1 MGVRA
6 YLVGQVGTVVMT
18 DRALRTEALGAVE
31 AVHDARVA
39 VRRVRSVLRVF
50 PELSEDDVAGRLAV
64 WSDRLGAVREA
75 QVLEQTLR
83 SACPTQLWDAVAP
96 LAATERAAALSELGE
111 DLLSAEHRRLLD
123 DLEALALRPKSGRLH
138 KRRRIGRA
146 VRAAARRLGAAAEE
160 PELLHRARK
169 AAKRARYA
177 AEAVGD
183 HATAERW
190 EAVQDALGEH
200 HDCIVALLWLG
211 DVPGDVSGDVP
222 GDEAAR
228 ARRALRER
236 ASAALAGLDR

>member
-1 MGVRA
+1 MSVRA
-6 YLVGQVGTVVMT
+6 YLVGQVGAAVMT
-18 DRALRTEALGAVE
+18 DRALRTEALGAVQ

-39 VRRVRSVLRVF
+39 VRRVRSVVRVF
-50 PELSEDDVAGRLAV
+50 PELSEDDVACRLRA

-83 SACPTQLWDAVAP
+83 SACPAQLWDAVAP
-96 LAATERAAALSELGE
+96 RAATERAAALSELGE

-138 KRRRIGRA
+138 KRRRVGRA

-169 AAKRARYA
+169 AVKRARYA

-183 HATAERW
+183 HATADRW

-200 HDCIVALLWLG
+200 HDCVVALRWL
-211 DVPGDVSGDVP
+211 GDVP
-222 GDEAAR
+222 GDEAAQ
-228 ARRALRER
+228 ARRTLCER
-236 ASAALAGLDR
+236 AAAALARLDR